1 MDAPPASVAFREVWA
16 ELAALGRVLPP
27 KPYARDGRWGFYL
40 EGGQSKEAAL
50 KACPRAKAFDPK
62 AGAMWFETQQSAN
75 AKGWD
80 WSGETEVSVFQF
92 CASSL
97 KEDWYKSWPDFWEK
111 TVGRGNNLP
120 RLKGKPDAVV
130 LVHSGGTCL
139 TLAQKGTTFYI
150 VFCIST

>member
-1 MDAPPASVAFREVWA
+1 MMCRVGIEEVDMDAPPASVAFREVWA

-80 WSGETEVSVFQF
+80 WSG
-92 CASSL
+92 
-97 KEDWYKSWPDFWEK
+97 
-111 TVGRGNNLP
+111 
-120 RLKGKPDAVV
+120 
-130 LVHSGGTCL
+130 
-139 TLAQKGTTFYI
+139 
-150 VFCIST
+150 